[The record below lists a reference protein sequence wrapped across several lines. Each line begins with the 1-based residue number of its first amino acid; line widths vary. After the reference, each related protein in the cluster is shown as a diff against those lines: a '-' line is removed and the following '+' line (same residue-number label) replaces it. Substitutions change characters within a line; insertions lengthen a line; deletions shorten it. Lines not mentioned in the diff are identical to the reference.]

1 MSKSASENYLDQ
13 LLNSVHD
20 SDDHVQEAQK
30 PLDPQEK
37 LERDILGE
45 PESKAQVTAKKEEE
59 FLREFEEELLKD
71 DLQEPFSDYEPKMVQ
86 EPEDVPTDTNL
97 EVDTGDDLDF
107 NFDLPLEQDQKE
119 QPVDQLDQAVDAF
132 DDKVQQEAVS
142 AAEQT
147 LPLTEA
153 GEPDLAGNADS
164 DLLDMLNNSEDLSD
178 LGDLLNGDEQG
189 KNLDQEDSIGA
200 FAQTQMDEQEQ
211 ATDPETTPAE
221 ADVESVS
228 GLKKKKKE
236 RKSTEGEKRRR
247 HFCPSCKIL
256 FRRTGRRKHYGN
268 YGHFRC
274 RCCDGTDRRKS
285 DDSRRTGTGRSERD
299 IQERKKEK
307 REEEKRTEAKETKA
321 KETAKAE
328 ERKET
333 EGSRQYTATSESSGN
348 CDCSHDWI
356 AFWTCAAWHP
366 YFGISV
372 GYQSGETMSGAGQL
386 CRRL

>member
-132 DDKVQQEAVS
+132 DDKVQQEAAS

-164 DLLDMLNNSEDLSD
+164 DLLDMLNNSENLSD

-189 KNLDQEDSIGA
+189 
-200 FAQTQMDEQEQ
+200 
-211 ATDPETTPAE
+211 
-221 ADVESVS
+221 
-228 GLKKKKKE
+228 
-236 RKSTEGEKRRR
+236 
-247 HFCPSCKIL
+247 
-256 FRRTGRRKHYGN
+256 
-268 YGHFRC
+268 
-274 RCCDGTDRRKS
+274 
-285 DDSRRTGTGRSERD
+285 
-299 IQERKKEK
+299 
-307 REEEKRTEAKETKA
+307 
-321 KETAKAE
+321 
-328 ERKET
+328 
-333 EGSRQYTATSESSGN
+333 
-348 CDCSHDWI
+348 
-356 AFWTCAAWHP
+356 
-366 YFGISV
+366 
-372 GYQSGETMSGAGQL
+372 
-386 CRRL
+386 